1 MPMTRAR
8 IVPVLVVMLGGAA
21 ALVMSSCNIGVPAAY
36 ILHGP
41 PKIQAVTELDEDR
54 STVIFID
61 DPMNLVPRR
70 ALRTQ
75 IGQAAERHIL
85 EKKLVS
91 SSKLVSTISIM
102 RAASGGGELSEDQ
115 PSVVDLG
122 RRVGAEV
129 VVYIQVTKF
138 TLSNEPSHLS
148 PVAGGVLKVIDTVE
162 NKRLFPEDVGGY
174 PFGFDLPDRTDQTSL
189 SPAERNQWERSLA
202 DEFGRG
208 IAQLFYT
215 HERDPMSTR
224 R

>member
-1 MPMTRAR
+1 ML
-8 IVPVLVVMLGGAA
+8 VLSVLLAA
-21 ALVMSSCNIGVPAAY
+21 TLTMASCNVGVPALY

-41 PKIQAVTELDEDR
+41 PKIQAVTELDGAR

-61 DPMNLVPRR
+61 DPRNIVPRR

-85 EKKLVS
+85 EKKLVD
-91 SSKLVSTISIM
+91 KANLVSTISIQ
-102 RAASGGGELSEDQ
+102 RAAAGGGGPGQDQ

-138 TLSNEPSHLS
+138 TLAREPSHLS
-148 PVAGGVLKVIDTVE
+148 PVAGGVLKIFDTE
-162 NKRLFPEDVGGY
+162 KNERLWPEDAAGF
-174 PFGFDLPDRTDQTSL
+174 PFGVDLPDRTDQTAL

-202 DEFGRG
+202 EEFGRG